1 MENLRI
7 MLEIIKTIKKLN
19 IEQILQVY
27 EESILANAEQ
37 SSTGKRQAEDA
48 FYAYLEDDF
57 FRQPSAFYAIWKD
70 ADIYQCALRI
80 EPYRDG
86 LLLEALETAPTARRK
101 GYAIALMKGVLDY
114 LKDSEYKIIYSHV
127 EKRNRA
133 SVKLHQK
140 CGFQICSDSATYI
153 DGTVTQNSYTLRC
166 DL

>member
-37 SSTGKRQAEDA
+37 SSMGKRQAEDA

-57 FRQPSAFYAIWKD
+57 FRQPGAFYAVWKD
-70 ADIYQCALRI
+70 MNTYQCALRM
-80 EPYRDG
+80 EPYKDG
-86 LLLEALETAPTARRK
+86 LLLEALETAPNARRK
-101 GYAIALMKGVLDY
+101 GYATALMKGTLDF
-114 LKDSEYKIIYSHV
+114 LRGSENKIVYSHV
-127 EKRNRA
+127 DKRNKA
-133 SVKLHQK
+133 SLTLHQK
-140 CGFQICSDSATYI
+140 CGFRIDADTATYI